1 MSWDY
6 TNIVVSNNKDKLRLR
21 YLEIYV
27 VQNCVQISKY
37 SGFPNCVLLF
47 FNVIRAFEIKI
58 FKWFVEIECTILWY
72 VFELKKK
79 IIKNY

>member
-1 MSWDY
+1 MWFKIVFKY
-6 TNIVVSNNKDKLRLR
+6 QNTVVSRPV
-21 YLEIYV
+21 YY
-27 VQNCVQISKY
+27 Y
-37 SGFPNCVLLF
+37 F

-58 FKWFVEIECTILWY
+58 LKWFVEIECTILWY